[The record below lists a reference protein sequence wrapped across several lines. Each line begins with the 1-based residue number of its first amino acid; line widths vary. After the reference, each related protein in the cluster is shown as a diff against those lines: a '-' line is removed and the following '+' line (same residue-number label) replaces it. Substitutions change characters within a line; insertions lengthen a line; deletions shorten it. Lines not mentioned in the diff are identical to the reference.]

1 MQRIKEGQKDS
12 NMVAPLP
19 EPQVNPALQAFRQSL
34 GMVNGNDNQ
43 VGLGGF
49 AGGNGS

>member
-1 MQRIKEGQKDS
+1 MQRIKQGQKNTS
-12 NMVAPLP
+12 LVAPLP
-19 EPQVNPALQAFRQSL
+19 EPQVNPAFHAFRQIL

-49 AGGNGS
+49 GGGNGS